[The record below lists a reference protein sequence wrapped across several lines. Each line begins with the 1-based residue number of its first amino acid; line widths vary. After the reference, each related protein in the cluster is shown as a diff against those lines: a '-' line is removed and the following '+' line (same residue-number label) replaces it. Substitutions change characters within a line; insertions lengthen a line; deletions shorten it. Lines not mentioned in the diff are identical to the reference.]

1 MKYLQRFQRAT
12 EEKLSLF
19 REFSIKPPFLS
30 PKDIFCLRIN
40 RTSDAYR
47 KISIDNIHLK
57 VNNLDPNEYVN
68 LRIYPL
74 NSVYSEVRFWANNKL
89 LDIQKLKNEVFTSMH
104 F

>member
-1 MKYLQRFQRAT
+1 LK
-12 EEKLSLF
+12 EKVSLF
-19 REFSIKPPFLS
+19 REFNIKPPFLS
-30 PKDIFCLRIN
+30 TKDIFCLRLQ

-57 VNNLDPNEYVN
+57 VNNLDPYETVN

-89 LDIQKLKNEVFTSMH
+89 LDVQKLKNDVFKTVH